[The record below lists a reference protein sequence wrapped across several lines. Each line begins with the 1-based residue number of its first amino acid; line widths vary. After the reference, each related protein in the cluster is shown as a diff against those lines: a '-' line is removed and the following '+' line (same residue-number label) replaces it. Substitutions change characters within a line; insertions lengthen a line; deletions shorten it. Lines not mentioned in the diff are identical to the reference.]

1 MLPICYEGLL
11 TFLTEILRL
20 KVCSAVC
27 SCYLIHKYFV
37 SISTYVLVKC
47 EVGVGVYLFLGLGLG
62 LKIDSGKKYAVSKLS
77 GSVWTWP

>member
-27 SCYLIHKYFV
+27 SCYLMHKYFV

-47 EVGVGVYLFLGLGLG
+47 EVGVGVYLFLKECCFRVRVRVEDRFG
-62 LKIDSGKKYAVSKLS
+62 
-77 GSVWTWP
+77 

>member
-37 SISTYVLVKC
+37 SISTYGVLVKR
-47 EVGVGVYLFLGLGLG
+47 EVGVGVSLFLKECCFRVRVKVEDRFG
-62 LKIDSGKKYAVSKLS
+62 
-77 GSVWTWP
+77 